1 MTTLVCSA
9 VSSWFR
15 SFWTFAGQNFGAA
28 GRFDRQGRVGFR
40 PRRKHF
46 PISSK
51 TTGVLC
57 SPVRRNVMCATQLK
71 EAGFTTSNVDS
82 AGLFLH
88 QLRKWAPLKRRM
100 AFQTYRTP
108 PRPPA
113 RTHAPWRCDD
123 LEPESVSRGGRPV
136 HELETCVCSTEAMID
151 IIQ

>member
-108 PRPPA
+108 PARPPA
-113 RTHAPWRCDD
+113 RTHLGDVMILNQKAF
-123 LEPESVSRGGRPV
+123 PEEGGRCMSLRRVSAP
-136 HELETCVCSTEAMID
+136 
-151 IIQ
+151 QRR